1 MLLECKDSGE
11 DRMSWEDS
19 LKKYRT
25 NVSDSGMVPLDHVMK
40 DHKELGLKLR
50 GLMGAIGALRNNLPH
65 GTSKILARLDE
76 IKREIQTTEQ
86 LLETMSDEYDVQQR
100 EDWDKSMEDFD

>member
-1 MLLECKDSGE
+1 
-11 DRMSWEDS
+11 MSWEDS

-25 NVSDSGMVPLDHVMK
+25 NVSDSGMVPLDHVLK

-50 GLMGAIGALRNNLPH
+50 GLMGAVGALRNNVPRRV
-65 GTSKILARLDE
+65 SEVIAKLDE
-76 IKREIQTTEQ
+76 IKREIQVTEQ

-100 EDWDKSMEDFD
+100 EDWDKSMEDFE